1 MQGCTHTSHNGGM
14 TDMILDAPLIELTDE
29 SMARRPPIALER
41 ARSDV
46 VAAARGLLAIPESA
60 LTRPWT
66 WIGGSEEEVRYGAY
80 RAAEALEQAEIEA
93 RGIVARGDRDAPR
106 AASIVGPSTAARWDL
121 HGLLMPVD
129 ERLLE
134 ADPGAGEWSIRLVLG
149 HVIASQRGYGWGTAW
164 WLDRAYDA
172 RDPALPAR
180 IPEEFFAAAP
190 DEATTEAEGTTDEL
204 RARLDAILDLS
215 AERLAGLPDDRLDL
229 GARWSG
235 FPVTVGFRMARWSSH
250 LREHAIQVEKTFAL
264 LDHVPDEPA
273 RLVRHMLAAYGRA
286 ESVVFGRRGVD
297 DAVERIARGATEALE
312 AVTSAREAAEVT
324 G

>member
-1 MQGCTHTSHNGGM
+1 M
-14 TDMILDAPLIELTDE
+14 TDAILDAPLLELTDE
-29 SMARRPPIALER
+29 SMARRLPIALER

-46 VAAARGLLAIPESA
+46 VAAARDLLTIPESA

-93 RGIVARGDRDAPR
+93 RGIVASRDQDAPR
-106 AASIVGPSTAARWDL
+106 ATSIVGPATAARWDL
-121 HGLLMPVD
+121 HGLLVPLD
-129 ERLLE
+129 DRLLD
-134 ADPGAGEWSIRLVLG
+134 ADPGGGEWSIRLVLG

-172 RDPALPAR
+172 KDPSLPPK
-180 IPEEFFAAAP
+180 IPDEFYAAAP
-190 DEATTEAEGTTDEL
+190 DEATTEAEGTIDEL
-204 RARLDAILDLS
+204 RERLDAILDLS

-264 LDHVPDEPA
+264 LGHVPDEPA
-273 RLVRHMLAAYGRA
+273 RLARHLLAGYGRA
-286 ESVVFGRRGVD
+286 ESVVFVRKGVD
-297 DAVERIARGATEALE
+297 DAVERIARGATEARE
-312 AVTSAREAAEVT
+312 AITSARGAAEVT